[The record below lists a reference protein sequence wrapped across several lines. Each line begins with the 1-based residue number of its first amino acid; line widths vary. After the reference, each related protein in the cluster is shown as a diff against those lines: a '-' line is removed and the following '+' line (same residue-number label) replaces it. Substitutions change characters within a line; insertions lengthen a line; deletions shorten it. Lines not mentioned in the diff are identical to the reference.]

1 MSMDVRLIELSRL
14 TEQDLKS
21 LAVLHHSVMHTL
33 LSHLGLPMV
42 LRYYQIAQADPK
54 VIGLCAISHAGNIL
68 GWAMGSPHPDKINA
82 ALRSPLPWFLLQISR
97 VALTQP
103 IVLWQLISTVLSSSS
118 RTELKTG
125 EIELT
130 YIGVS
135 SAQRGKGVGTKLL
148 NAFIEAS
155 RSHGYHSVILS
166 VETHNSPAISLYE
179 KEGFKVIRTFA
190 EGHYRRHRMELI
202 LA

>member
-1 MSMDVRLIELSRL
+1 MPVRLIELPTLSNDEIKR
-14 TEQDLKS
+14 
-21 LAVLHHSVMHTL
+21 LAVLHHSMMHTL
-33 LSHLGLPMV
+33 LSDLGLPMV
-42 LRYYQIAQADPK
+42 RRYYQIAQMDPA
-54 VIGLCAISHAGNIL
+54 VIGLCVLSETNAIL

-82 ALRSPLPWFLLQISR
+82 ALRSPLAWFLLQMSR
-97 VALTQP
+97 VALTRP
-103 IVLWQLISTVLSSSS
+103 LVLWRLISTVLSSSS
-118 RTELKTG
+118 QAALKTG

-135 SAQRGKGVGTKLL
+135 STQRGKGVGKKLL

-166 VETHNSPAISLYE
+166 VETDNSPAISLYE
-179 KEGFKVIRTFA
+179 KEGFKVIRTFS
-190 EGHYRRHRMELI
+190 EGHYQRHRMELI

>member
-1 MSMDVRLIELSRL
+1 MDVRLIELAKLSNDEIKR
-14 TEQDLKS
+14 
-21 LAVLHHSVMHTL
+21 LAVLHHSVMQTL
-33 LSHLGLPMV
+33 LSDLGLPMV
-42 LRYYQIAQADPK
+42 QRYYQIAQKDPY
-54 VIGLCAISHAGNIL
+54 VIGLCAPSATDDIL

-82 ALRSPLPWFLLQISR
+82 ALRSPISWFLLQMAR
-97 VALTQP
+97 VTLTRP
-103 IVLWQLISTVLSSSS
+103 LILRQLISTVLVSSSQ
-118 RTELKTG
+118 TELKTG

-135 SAQRGKGVGTKLL
+135 STQRGKGVGKELL

-155 RSHGYHSVILS
+155 RAHGYHSVILS
-166 VETHNSPAISLYE
+166 VETDNSAAISLYE
-179 KEGFKVIRTFA
+179 KEGFKVIRTFS

>member
-1 MSMDVRLIELSRL
+1 MPVRLIELANLSTDEIKR
-14 TEQDLKS
+14 

-33 LSHLGLPMV
+33 LSDLGLPMV
-42 LRYYQIAQADPK
+42 QRYYQSAQTDPD
-54 VIGLCAISHAGNIL
+54 VIGLSAISERGDML

-82 ALRSPLPWFLLQISR
+82 ALRSPFAWFLIQMSR
-97 VALTQP
+97 VALTRP
-103 IVLWQLISTVLSSSS
+103 LVAWQLMSTVLSSSS
-118 RTELKTG
+118 QAALKTG

-135 SAQRGKGVGTKLL
+135 STQRGKGVGKKLL
-148 NAFIEAS
+148 HAFIEAS

-166 VETHNSPAISLYE
+166 VETDNAPAISLYQ
-179 KEGFKVIRTFA
+179 KEGFKVTRTFS
-190 EGHYRRHRMELI
+190 EGHYQRHRMELR